1 LADLKWRPPC
11 RAAYNAGMGPELTE
25 IDGWLR
31 GGGRVIAAS
40 ERASRAVV
48 AAYHR
53 ARQAEGLSAWPAP
66 LVQDWKSFLQ
76 STWEEQS
83 LQGNGE
89 ERLLLNSLQEQSLW
103 EQIAA
108 SHGCDAALLAGSR
121 QRLAALAMEA
131 HALLCAYAPRFL
143 HANNRVAWQGD
154 AEAFSN
160 WLSAFEDA
168 CRVGKLVSSARLHFE
183 LTSQLQRDSAATGQQ
198 ERPALLLVG
207 FDRILPAQRSVLDA
221 WGSWRQAVY
230 GEPAVHAHFHEARDT
245 QEELAACARWC
256 GSRIVSNPNARLLVI
271 TQQAS
276 ILRGQIE
283 RAFLRHTGSAA
294 LVEFSLGVPL
304 GQVHLARGAYL
315 LLRWLTGALAE
326 HELDWLFASG
336 QTAATA
342 EETSAL
348 QRVMWTVRESGLQ
361 RPEWTLHSF
370 LRQPAVSDNL
380 PAAWV
385 SRMTSAAQR
394 LGEFARRPQ
403 RPLDWAELV
412 PQLLQSAGWLGG
424 RTLSSAEFQA
434 LQRWQQTVE
443 ASGSLGFDGRRIDW
457 TAFLSILARALEA
470 TVFDL
475 ESRDAPILIAGPA
488 ESAGLTADA
497 VWFLGADEESWP
509 AGGTT
514 HPLLPLPVQRE
525 ARMPHATVQR
535 DWELSHAITVRLLA
549 SAPELHF
556 SYARQKD
563 GTETRP
569 SRLIEQLVGAAEKLP
584 EEPSARAAQTVL
596 FEDYSRIPFPPGRV
610 ERGASVLTAQS
621 QCPFKAFA
629 SARLNARSWDAA
641 ESGFTAAQRGQLL
654 HAVLHAVW
662 NGPPNGI
669 RSLKELQALKNR
681 RAFIASHVDRV
692 FRDELPTSL
701 RERMPHRYL
710 ELEQERLIRIVGEWL
725 DYEAARVDFT
735 VMETEAKRSLHLE
748 GLSFNVRLDRID
760 RLNDDSLLVIDYK
773 SGEVSPKSWELPRPD
788 DVQLPL
794 YADFALDREHEK
806 VGGLVFAQ
814 VRTGKPGF
822 AGFVRDARA
831 ALLPGLRGNTNLV
844 RKKLTDEQL
853 NAWRQCIERL
863 AKEFL
868 AGNAQIDPRQYPET
882 CQRCGLQVLCR
893 VEGSENQALLGWAD
907 DSEDDGAEDA

>member
-1 LADLKWRPPC
+1 MAARGRPGDRGQRTC
-11 RAAYNAGMGPELTE
+11 RPSHCGRISPGPP
-25 IDGWLR
+25 G
-31 GGGRVIAAS
+31 
-40 ERASRAVV
+40 
-48 AAYHR
+48 
-53 ARQAEGLSAWPAP
+53 EGLSAWPAP
-66 LVQDWKSFLQ
+66 LVEDWKSFLQ

-83 LQGNGE
+83 RQGNGE

-108 SHGCDAALLAGSR
+108 SQGRDAALLAGSR
-121 QRLAALAMEA
+121 QRLATLAMEA

-168 CRVGKLVSSARLHFE
+168 CRAGKLVSSARLPLE
-183 LTSQLQRDSAATGQQ
+183 LTSLLQQDSAATGQP

-207 FDRILPAQRSVLDA
+207 FDRILPVQRSVFDA
-221 WGSWRQAVY
+221 WGPWRQAVY
-230 GEPAVHAHFHEARDT
+230 GEPAAQAHFHEARDT
-245 QEELAACARWC
+245 HEELAACARWC
-256 GSRIVSNPNARLLVI
+256 GSQIASNPNARLLVI
-271 TQQAS
+271 TQQVG

-283 RAFLRHTGSAA
+283 RAFIKHTGSAA

-304 GQVHLARGAYL
+304 SQVHLARGASL
-315 LLRWLTGALAE
+315 LLRWLTGPLAE
-326 HELDWLFASG
+326 HELDWLFSSG
-336 QTAATA
+336 QTAATS

-348 QRVMWTVRESGLQ
+348 QRAMRTVRERGLQ

-370 LRQPAVSDNL
+370 LRQPIVSGSL

-385 SRMTSAAQR
+385 SRMTGAAQR
-394 LGEFARRPQ
+394 LSEFAHRPQ

-412 PQLLQSAGWLGG
+412 PQLLQGAGWPGG

-457 TAFLSILARALEA
+457 TAFLSIVARVLEA
-470 TVFDL
+470 TLFDL
-475 ESRDAPILIAGPA
+475 ESHDAPILIAGPA

-525 ARMPHATVQR
+525 ARMPHATAQL
-535 DWELSHAITVRLLA
+535 DWELSHAITTRLLA
-549 SAPELHF
+549 SASDLHF
-556 SYARQKD
+556 SFARQKD

-569 SRLIEQLVGAAEKLP
+569 SRLVEQLAGAAGKLP
-584 EEPSARAAQTVL
+584 EEPSAHAAQTVL
-596 FEDYSRIPFPPGRV
+596 FEDHSRMLFPPGRV
-610 ERGASVLTAQS
+610 ESGASVLTAQS

-629 SARLNARSWDAA
+629 TTRLGARAWESAEAGL
-641 ESGFTAAQRGQLL
+641 TATQRGQLL

-662 NGPPNGI
+662 KGPPDGI
-669 RSLKELQALKNR
+669 QSLKELRALADR
-681 RAFIASHVDRV
+681 GAFVAGHVERI
-692 FRDELPTSL
+692 FRDELPASL
-701 RERMPHRYL
+701 RERMPKRYL

-735 VMETEAKRSLHLE
+735 VIETEAKRPVNLK
-748 GLSFNVRLDRID
+748 GLTFNVRLDRID
-760 RLNDDSLLVIDYK
+760 RLNDHSLLVIDYK
-773 SGEVSPKSWELPRPD
+773 SGDVSPRSWELPRPD

-794 YADFALDREHEK
+794 YADFALDRKHEK
-806 VGGLVFAQ
+806 VGGLVFAKL
-814 VRTGKPGF
+814 RAGEPEF
-822 AGFVRDARA
+822 AGLVRDARA

-853 NAWRQCIERL
+853 NGWRQCIEGL
-863 AKEFL
+863 AQDFL
-868 AGNAQIDPRQYPET
+868 AGNAQVNPRAYPET
-882 CQRCGLQVLCR
+882 CERCGLQALCR
-893 VEGSENQALLGWAD
+893 VEESENQALLGSAE
-907 DSEDDGAEDA
+907 DSEDEGAEDA